1 MEKHRKH
8 ASMEDPFHDIEEAD
22 ENNGDNVNN
31 LIKRIKENNGT
42 NARECMTSWSSAA
55 ASENNGLCLSNI

>member
-1 MEKHRKH
+1 MQKQRKH
-8 ASMEDPFHDIEEAD
+8 ASIEDPFHDIEEAD

-42 NARECMTSWSSAA
+42 NARECMTS
-55 ASENNGLCLSNI
+55 